1 MITSGYPQVK
11 KGRTSTD
18 VMLITKLNCEFKMS
32 NFAIIIVVG
41 FPLTIIGGIFGK
53 NWAGGFNAPCRTKNI
68 PREIPPMPW

>member
-1 MITSGYPQVK
+1 
-11 KGRTSTD
+11 
-18 VMLITKLNCEFKMS
+18 MS

-68 PREIPPMPW
+68 PREIPPMPWWDYLNINKFRQVDVRH